1 MAFSLAGRSILRIAV
16 IGSGNIGPDI
26 ALFFS
31 KALAPH
37 GVPVVVHDLVPSAL
51 ERGRERIVKK
61 LGKGSESGLFRLAE
75 AEAILKNIS
84 FTLDKSLL
92 VGCGLVV
99 EAATE
104 KLEVK
109 QLIFEDLERLL
120 APQAILASNSS
131 HLEPE
136 AIFARLRHPERA
148 LVHHFFFP
156 AERNPLV
163 EIVPGPAAEVADW
176 CLRFY
181 EALGKVPV
189 RVKGRYGYA
198 VNPVFEGIFLAS
210 LLLEEQG
217 YPSTVIDA
225 VASRALGL
233 TLGPFAVMNLTGGAS
248 ITQAGLAQYHSKIMP
263 WFRCPE
269 SLDEKVATQ
278 QRWRTADKGDTVS
291 YSTAMFD
298 EISRQ
303 VLGAYFGIVLEI
315 LESGVAELGDLEL
328 AVETGLRMKPPFAFM
343 NELGP
348 PRVRKLVEDYAK
360 AQPGFKIPRSFGPW
374 SIPYVLRED
383 RGDVAV
389 IRIRRPRTLNSLNRE
404 VYRQLDRIF
413 AEVRADPKIRGAVLS
428 GFGSRAFV
436 SGADI
441 EMLSVLP
448 GPEEARRTSEESNA
462 VLLRLETLGK
472 PVVCALNGL
481 SLGGGSEL
489 AYACT
494 ARIARKGIS
503 RLFGQPEVRLGIIP
517 GAGGTQRLPRL
528 VDFAAAWRILRTGG
542 AIAGEEAL
550 RLGLISEE
558 VEGDVVDRAVEL
570 ARTLKPAAGPLPPP
584 KVPSVPPEIDLGGLS
599 RKVDEIL
606 RKAILEG
613 AKLPLE
619 KALEFESACFGEAF
633 ATRDARIGL
642 DNFLKTGLKQPA
654 VFVHA

>member
-1 MAFSLAGRSILRIAV
+1 MAFTLSGRTLQRVAV
-16 IGSGNIGPDI
+16 VGSGNIGPDI
-26 ALFFS
+26 ALYFS
-31 KALAPH
+31 KALGPH
-37 GVPVVVHDLVPSAL
+37 GVPVVVHDLAQSAL
-51 ERGRERIVKK
+51 DAGREKILKK
-61 LGKGSESGLFRLAE
+61 LGKGSESGLIRLAE
-75 AEAILKNIS
+75 AEAVLKNIS

-109 QLIFEDLERLL
+109 QIIFEDLERLL
-120 APQAILASNSS
+120 PPHAILASNSS

-136 AIFARLRHPERA
+136 AVFGRLRHPERA

-156 AERNPLV
+156 ADRNPLV
-163 EIVPGPAAEVADW
+163 EVVPGPATTVTDW

-181 EALGKVPV
+181 EAFGKVPV

-217 YPSTVIDA
+217 FPSTVVDA

-233 TLGPFAVMNLTGGAS
+233 TLGPFAVMNLTGGAP
-248 ITQAGLAQYHSKIMP
+248 ITQAGLAQYHAKIMP
-263 WFRCPE
+263 WFRTTE
-269 SLDEKVATQ
+269 SLDEKVASR

-291 YSTAMFD
+291 YSAAMAD

-303 VLGAYFGIVLEI
+303 VLGAYFGLVLEV
-315 LESGVAELGDLEL
+315 LESGVASLGDLDL
-328 AVETGLRMKPPFAFM
+328 AVETGLKIRAPFAFM

-348 PRVRKLVEDYAK
+348 AKVRKLVEDYAK
-360 AQPGFKIPRSFGPW
+360 ANPGFKVPRSFGPW
-374 SIPYVLRED
+374 SIPFVSRED
-383 RGDVAV
+383 REDVAV
-389 IRIRRPRTLNSLNRE
+389 VKIRRPRTLNSLNLE
-404 VYRQLDRIF
+404 VYRQLDRVF
-413 AEVRADPKIRGAVLS
+413 AEVKADPKIKGAVLT

-441 EMLSVLP
+441 DMLASVR
-448 GPEEARRTSEESNA
+448 GPEEARKLSWESNE
-462 VLLRLETLGK
+462 VLLRIERLGK

-494 ARIARKGIS
+494 ARVARKGIS
-503 RLFGQPEVRLGIIP
+503 RLFGQPEVCLGIIP

-528 VDFAAAWRILRTGG
+528 IDFAAAWRVLRTGG
-542 AIAGEEAL
+542 TLSGEDAL
-550 RLGLISEE
+550 RLGLIAEE
-558 VEGDVVDRAVEL
+558 VEGDVVARAADL
-570 ARTLKPAAGPLPPP
+570 ARSLKPVPALPPP
-584 KVPSVPPEIDLGGLS
+584 QVPSVRPEFDLGGLS
-599 RKVDEIL
+599 RRIDEIL

-613 AKLPLE
+613 APMPLE

-633 ATRDARIGL
+633 ATRDCRIGL
-642 DNFLKTGLKQPA
+642 ENFLQTGLKQPA

>member
-1 MAFSLAGRSILRIAV
+1 MALSIFGRTLNRVAV
-16 IGSGNIGPDI
+16 VGSGHIGPDI

-31 KALAPH
+31 KALGPH
-37 GVPVVVHDLVPSAL
+37 AVSVVVHDLVQSAL
-51 ERGRERIVKK
+51 DQGRERIVKK
-61 LGKGSESGLFRLAE
+61 LGRGTESGLFRLAE

-92 VGCGLVV
+92 VGCDLVV

-109 QLIFEDLERLL
+109 QLLFEDLERLL
-120 APQAILASNSS
+120 SPQAVLASNSS

-136 AIFARLRHPERA
+136 RIFARLRHPERA
-148 LVHHFFFP
+148 LIHHFFFP

-163 EIVPGPAAEVADW
+163 EVVPGPATAVTDW

-181 EALGKVPV
+181 EALGKIPV

-210 LLLEEQG
+210 LLLEERG
-217 YPSTVIDA
+217 LPSAVIDA
-225 VASRALGL
+225 VAARALGL

-248 ITQAGLAQYHSKIMP
+248 ITRAGLAEYHAKIMP
-263 WFRCPE
+263 WFRSPE
-269 SLDEKVATQ
+269 SLDAKVASGL
-278 QRWRTADKGDTVS
+278 RWRTADKGDTVS

-303 VLGAYFGIVLEI
+303 LLGAYFGIVLEV
-315 LESGVAELGDLEL
+315 LESDVAELGDLEL
-328 AVETGLRMKPPFAFM
+328 AVETGLRIKAPFTFM
-343 NELGP
+343 NELGA

-360 AQPGFKIPRSFGPW
+360 ANPGFRVPKSFGPW
-374 SIPYVLRED
+374 KIPVVLRED
-383 RGDVAV
+383 QDDVAV
-389 IRIRRPRTLNSLNRE
+389 VKIRRPRTLNALTRD
-404 VYRQLDRIF
+404 VYRQLDRVF
-413 AEVRADPKIRGAVLS
+413 AAIKDDPKIRGAVLT
-428 GFGSRAFV
+428 GFGNRAFV

-448 GPEEARRTSEESNA
+448 GAEDARKLSWESNQ
-462 VLLRLETLGK
+462 VLLRIEALGK

-528 VDFAAAWRILRTGG
+528 VDFGAAWRILRTGG
-542 AIAGEEAL
+542 TVSGEEAL

-558 VEGDVVDRAVEL
+558 VEGDLLGRAVRL
-570 ARTLKPAAGPLPPP
+570 ARTLKPAPPLPPP
-584 KVPSVPPEIDLGGLS
+584 RIPAEPAQIDLGGLS
-599 RKVDEIL
+599 RRIDEIL
-606 RKAILEG
+606 RKAVLEG
-613 AKLPLE
+613 ATMHLD

-633 ATRDARIGL
+633 ATRDCKIGL